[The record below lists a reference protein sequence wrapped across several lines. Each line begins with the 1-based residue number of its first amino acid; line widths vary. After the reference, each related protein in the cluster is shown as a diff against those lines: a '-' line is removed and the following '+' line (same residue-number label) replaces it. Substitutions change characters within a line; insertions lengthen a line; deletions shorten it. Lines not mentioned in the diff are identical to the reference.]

1 MSSRTGSA
9 SRVAVAWGGNFR
21 GMDTNNSL
29 DDPARAFDALRRE
42 VSLALR
48 ATQGLAAEHRDQPD
62 YRETLKALDDQMAAA
77 NKALAAVVS
86 SPAMRFTPQNLTQGI
101 IKASEQARAADAE
114 LLRSAGATSTA
125 LAQQLRLAI
134 QQLRLAIQQ
143 VRVAKEQAI
152 AIRWAVGAGIAIGI
166 LLWAFL
172 PGAVL
177 RSLPASWHAPEWM
190 ATRAMRADKFEAARR
205 LSLLAQP
212 AQTKASYRN
221 LSARV
226 SSSVGRRSPTGK

>member
-48 ATQGLAAEHRDQPD
+48 AIQGLAAEHRDQPD
-62 YRETLKALDDQMAAA
+62 YRETLKALNDQMAAA
-77 NKALAAVVS
+77 NKALAAIVS
-86 SPAMRFTPQNLTQGI
+86 SPTMRLTPQNLTQGI

-134 QQLRLAIQQ
+134 EQ
-143 VRVAKEQAI
+143 VRVAKDQAI
-152 AIRWAVGAGIAIGI
+152 AIWRAAGAGIIIGI
-166 LLWAFL
+166 LLWAIL
-172 PGAVL
+172 PGVVT
-177 RSLPASWHAPEWM
+177 RSLPASWHVPEWM
-190 ATRAMRADKFEAARR
+190 ATRVMRADETEAARR
-205 LSLLAQP
+205 LLSVPRPTLANP
-212 AQTKASYRN
+212 V
-221 LSARV
+221 AREV
-226 SSSVGRRSPTGK
+226 STPTDSTHGQRAKN

>member
-29 DDPARAFDALRRE
+29 DDPAHAFDALRRE

-48 ATQGLAAEHRDQPD
+48 AIQGLAAEHRDQPD
-62 YRETLKALDDQMAAA
+62 YRETLKALNDQLAVA
-77 NKALAAVVS
+77 NKALAAITS
-86 SPAMRFTPQNLTQGI
+86 SPAMRLTPQNLTQGI

-134 QQLRLAIQQ
+134 QQ

-152 AIRWAVGAGIAIGI
+152 ATWWAVGAGISIGI
-166 LLWAFL
+166 LLWAML
-172 PGAVL
+172 PGAIM
-177 RSLPASWHAPEWM
+177 RSLPANWHAPEWM
-190 ATRAMRADKFEAARR
+190 ATRAMRVDQREAVRR
-205 LSLLAQP
+205 LISVAWP
-212 AQTKASYRN
+212 AQAGSVVEN
-221 LSARV
+221 LPRPADNCISGNQNSRKKIKL
-226 SSSVGRRSPTGK
+226 GQ

>member
-1 MSSRTGSA
+1 
-9 SRVAVAWGGNFR
+9 
-21 GMDTNNSL
+21 MDTNNSL

-42 VSLALR
+42 VSFALR
-48 ATQGLAAEHRDQPD
+48 AIQGLAAEHRDQPD

-77 NKALAAVVS
+77 NKALAAIVS
-86 SPAMRFTPQNLTQGI
+86 SPAMRLTPQNLTQGI

-134 QQLRLAIQQ
+134 EQ

-166 LLWAFL
+166 LLWAII
-172 PGAVL
+172 PGTIM

-190 ATRAMRADKFEAARR
+190 ATRATRVDEREAVRR
-205 LSLLAQP
+205 LSSVEQAQAKGGDQDVP
-212 AQTKASYRN
+212 HPNNSPHRRHQT
-221 LSARV
+221 
-226 SSSVGRRSPTGK
+226 TGGH

>member
-29 DDPARAFDALRRE
+29 DDPTRAFDALRRE

-48 ATQGLAAEHRDQPD
+48 AIQGLAAEHRDQPD

-77 NKALAAVVS
+77 NKALATIVS
-86 SPAMRFTPQNLTQGI
+86 SPVMRLTSQNLTQGI

-114 LLRSAGATSTA
+114 LLRSAGATSTV
-125 LAQQLRLAI
+125 LAQQLRLG
-134 QQLRLAIQQ
+134 IQQ

-166 LLWAFL
+166 LLWAIL
-172 PGAVL
+172 PGAVM
-177 RSLPASWHAPEWM
+177 RSLPARWHAPEWM
-190 ATRAMRADKFEAARR
+190 ATRAMRADEMAAARR
-205 LSLLAQP
+205 LLLVARSAQ
-212 AQTKASYRN
+212 ANA
-221 LSARV
+221 SARKV
-226 SSSVGRRSPTGK
+226 SPPANSAYGQRLPNRVQ